1 MTWYSIE
8 YPETSNIQLI
18 NEFDKAVVKLKHTF
32 TPYTKIERFKDLNT
46 RHVRH
51 HRTPR
56 REYRQ
61 NILWHKSYQCFLNR
75 NKSKN
80 KRDLIKLTSKGIHKM
95 KRQPPEWETIFANDM
110 TDKGLILKQLI
121 QLNNN
126 FKKHPAKKWAEDLN
140 RYFSKDTDGQ
150 LACEE
155 MLKTANY

>member
-1 MTWYSIE
+1 
-8 YPETSNIQLI
+8 
-18 NEFDKAVVKLKHTF
+18 
-32 TPYTKIERFKDLNT
+32 
-46 RHVRH
+46 
-51 HRTPR
+51 
-56 REYRQ
+56 
-61 NILWHKSYQCFLNR
+61 
-75 NKSKN
+75 
-80 KRDLIKLTSKGIHKM
+80 M

-155 MLKTANY
+155 MLKTANYQRNANQNYNGISPHTGQNGYHQKDYKLQMLERVWRDGNPSTLLVEM